1 MKKLLYIL
9 ILPLTLFLVSCG
21 GGGSDDLQPTNY
33 TNPDLLIGYGW
44 GHNNHFLYKTIDGGA
59 TWDFVNVISG
69 ASFCGDS
76 DKESIAFLNENLGIV
91 LNFCSGWGNSY
102 AVTTGV
108 TTASGGLG
116 FAEIG
121 YSSINN
127 TGDNLGSFNDNS
139 HMVFENIGN
148 LFYLKIHDAILRKYV
163 LTNNGTFLS
172 VGNYTSPNILNLEL
186 LSFVNDSIGYGTGNG
201 ENGDIYKTYD
211 GGYSWDSITS
221 LSLHVNNLSFISESI
236 GYAFSDYNN
245 WIYKTTDGGINWDQI
260 TQISLNK
267 MEFINENIGYGFFNN
282 MIYRSIDGGISW
294 SMINDNNLGISTFTF
309 VN

>member
-1 MKKLLYIL
+1 M
-9 ILPLTLFLVSCG
+9 
-21 GGGSDDLQPTNY
+21 
-33 TNPDLLIGYGW
+33 
-44 GHNNHFLYKTIDGGA
+44 
-59 TWDFVNVISG
+59 
-69 ASFCGDS
+69 
-76 DKESIAFLNENLGIV
+76 
-91 LNFCSGWGNSY
+91 
-102 AVTTGV
+102 
-108 TTASGGLG
+108 
-116 FAEIG
+116 
-121 YSSINN
+121 
-127 TGDNLGSFNDNS
+127 
-139 HMVFENIGN
+139 
-148 LFYLKIHDAILRKYV
+148 
-163 LTNNGTFLS
+163 
-172 VGNYTSPNILNLEL
+172 NLEL